1 MEDQLTPDP
10 DAARLRDMM
19 HEQVDVQRTIL
30 EETIRSGMAGTL
42 LESGRTL
49 CGDDIQGPVARL
61 PTAVELSE
69 CPFGGESGAW
79 HTHVTESELRSPQNS
94 IVDMAIVTFTP
105 LDVISVVGT
114 DSAEYITTATDQGAM
129 ADRFRDAMGR
139 DVFSVADVTAAI
151 ESGLD
156 VRQAEDDIRRALSRL
171 ISRKPTGYTD
181 LAQRIPQIDPPTLPA
196 ASRYALRE
204 VGVGAPRAPI
214 DTGGPLRKFQTQS
227 NRCTRRAES
236 VAATALPNNVDVG
249 GTAAGAAIGTLAG
262 TLTERLIFD

>member
-1 MEDQLTPDP
+1 MADQLSPDP

-49 CGDDIQGPVARL
+49 CDDEVQGPVARL

-94 IVDMAIVTFTP
+94 IVDMAIVTFTS

-114 DSAEYITTATDQGAM
+114 DSAEYIVTATDQEAM
-129 ADRFRDAMGR
+129 ADRYRDAIGR
-139 DVFSVADVTAAI
+139 DVSSVADVTAAV

-156 VRQAEDDIRRALSRL
+156 VRQAEDAVRAELSPL
-171 ISRKPTGYTD
+171 ITRKSTGYTD
-181 LAQRIPQIDPPTLPA
+181 LAQRIPQVDPPTLPA

-214 DTGGPLRKFQTQS
+214 DSGGPLRQFQAQS
-227 NRCTRRAES
+227 DRCTRRAEHIAHS
-236 VAATALPNNVDVG
+236 VLPNDVDVT
-249 GTAAGAAIGTLAG
+249 GTAVGAAIGTLAG
-262 TLTERLIFD
+262 TLTERLVFD